1 MSYSSGTCCIYAV
14 ADLCFLV
21 YAGKLRVD
29 KDSAAIFA
37 DNHLLVKLHLYL
49 ALCRDAVEASAAGIA
64 LHVDDSKTVAGI
76 LADALESLEQTW
88 LDFLLEGFRL
98 LAELL
103 LVLLCLGD
111 DFAQF

>member
-37 DNHLLVKLHLYL
+37 DNHLLHLYL

-103 LVLLCLGD
+103 LVLLCL
-111 DFAQF
+111 